1 MDSFNFKVVLSNT
14 EYIGKDGSSMSE
26 KQYEKSELR
35 NQKKKKNSWQLCQR
49 RYLIFNALIKLLK
62 TEE

>member
-1 MDSFNFKVVLSNT
+1 MDSFKVVLSNT

-26 KQYEKSELR
+26 KQYEKSELH
-35 NQKKKKNSWQLCQR
+35 NQKKKILGNFAKGSIL
-49 RYLIFNALIKLLK
+49 NALIKLLK

>member
-35 NQKKKKNSWQLCQR
+35 NQKKKKILGNFAKGD
-49 RYLIFNALIKLLK
+49 I
-62 TEE
+62 